1 MPDNIDIYRSA
12 KVLIDKYGPAAE
24 SYAEELFEK
33 HHAND
38 DEKAAEVWLAIIKAI
53 EVLLDSKGQVLH

>member
-1 MPDNIDIYRSA
+1 MPNNLDIYRAA
-12 KVLIDKYGPAAE
+12 KVLIDKYGPSAE

-33 HHAND
+33 HHENND
-38 DEKAAEVWLAIIKAI
+38 TKAADVWLEITKAI